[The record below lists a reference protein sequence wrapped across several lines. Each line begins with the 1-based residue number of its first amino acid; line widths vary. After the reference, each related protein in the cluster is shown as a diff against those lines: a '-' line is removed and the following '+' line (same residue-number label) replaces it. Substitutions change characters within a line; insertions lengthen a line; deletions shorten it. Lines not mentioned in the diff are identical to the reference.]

1 MSILRYLREALN
13 HPQVN
18 FEVSND
24 GDYIGYK
31 VMTVKDGK
39 FVSTANSELKLPISV
54 GAIHTM
60 PGSGIYISNDP
71 EYVVDYY
78 SYKEDEN
85 DPDEMV
91 IQYEFSL
98 KDVIDGMDQIGDK
111 QPEIGVRKAK
121 ILGLIPIDAWHEGKR
136 F

>member
-1 MSILRYLREALN
+1 MSILRYLREALSQP
-13 HPQVN
+13 HVN
-18 FEVSND
+18 FEKSED
-24 GDYIGYK
+24 GNYIGYK
-31 VMTVKDGK
+31 VMTVNNGK
-39 FVSTANSELKLPISV
+39 FIPAANKSLTLPINI

-85 DPDEMV
+85 DPDELV

-98 KDVIDGMDQIGDK
+98 DDVIDGIDQIGD
-111 QPEIGVRKAK
+111 QEPEIGVRKAK